1 MSLTRMNDRDLTIS
15 LEEIAVSTRAGFAC
29 MFSTSDEYE
38 AALISKRRAEGRYRK
53 RHVWPTIAFFSC
65 VLAIAGLALLA
76 TVQP

>member
-15 LEEIAVSTRAGFAC
+15 LEEIAVSARAGFAC

-53 RHVWPTIAFFSC
+53 PNAWPTIVLWGCA
-65 VLAIAGLALLA
+65 LAIAGVALLA
-76 TVQP
+76 TV